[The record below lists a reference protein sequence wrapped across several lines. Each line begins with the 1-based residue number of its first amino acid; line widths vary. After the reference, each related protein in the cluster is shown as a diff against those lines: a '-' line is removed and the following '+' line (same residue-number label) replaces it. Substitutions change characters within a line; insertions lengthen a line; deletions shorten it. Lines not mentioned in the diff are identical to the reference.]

1 MKGKRIL
8 ALALAAALLTGCSIR
23 PHTSGGR
30 PPETGET
37 VGTTEDDMGR
47 ENYIRSYMREMT
59 LREKVGQ
66 IFFIRPDSLD
76 PGQTQAEIN
85 GWCDHPVQTV
95 TEEIR
100 STLRAY
106 PVGGVAIFGKNIVSP
121 TQLTELNAALQA
133 ASRTPLFLSVDEEGG
148 AVARLANS
156 AAFALPRYESAAAVG
171 STGDPARAEE
181 MGRTIGAYLRQ
192 YGFNMDFA
200 PVADVVTDGGNSVI
214 GDRAF
219 SSDGAEAA
227 RMAGA
232 MARGLRQEGIVPV
245 YKHFPG
251 HGDAR
256 GDSHTG
262 AAVADMTVSSASGRE
277 WLPYSENDLTLS
289 AVMVGHISVPRIT
302 GEDAPATLSYRM
314 VTEILRGQLSFS
326 GLVIT
331 DSMAMD
337 AVSAQ
342 HDPGE
347 AAVLAIQAGC
357 DMILMPNGLAEA
369 FDGVLAA
376 VEAGEI
382 SPERL
387 EESVYRIL
395 SYKYDMG
402 LL

>member
-1 MKGKRIL
+1 MKTAWPTSST
-8 ALALAAALLTGCSIR
+8 AL
-23 PHTSGGR
+23 
-30 PPETGET
+30 
-37 VGTTEDDMGR
+37 
-47 ENYIRSYMREMT
+47 
-59 LREKVGQ
+59 
-66 IFFIRPDSLD
+66 
-76 PGQTQAEIN
+76 
-85 GWCDHPVQTV
+85 
-95 TEEIR
+95 
-100 STLRAY
+100 
-106 PVGGVAIFGKNIVSP
+106 
-121 TQLTELNAALQA
+121 
-133 ASRTPLFLSVDEEGG
+133 
-148 AVARLANS
+148 
-156 AAFALPRYESAAAVG
+156 
-171 STGDPARAEE
+171 
-181 MGRTIGAYLRQ
+181 
-192 YGFNMDFA
+192 
-200 PVADVVTDGGNSVI
+200 
-214 GDRAF
+214 
-219 SSDGAEAA
+219 
-227 RMAGA
+227 
-232 MARGLRQEGIVPV
+232 
-245 YKHFPG
+245 
-251 HGDAR
+251 
-256 GDSHTG
+256 
-262 AAVADMTVSSASGRE
+262 AVADMTVSSASGRE
-277 WLPYSENDLTLS
+277 WLRYSENDLTLS

-376 VEAGEI
+376 AEAGEI